1 MFTGVSSVPQGPS
14 DKNVEQTVIIS
25 ERRAPYFRV
34 EFVGCK
40 ESDTTE
46 HTHINNKYLFS
57 SYYLPDIFLH
67 DFSILFHLIFK
78 LYDVSTLLYLFTD
91 KEK

>member
-1 MFTGVSSVPQGPS
+1 MATHSS
-14 DKNVEQTVIIS
+14 IS
-25 ERRAPYFRV
+25 AWRIRWTEEPGWL

-40 ESDTTE
+40 ESDTTG
-46 HTHINNKYLFS
+46 HTHINNTYLFS

>member
-1 MFTGVSSVPQGPS
+1 MDRGAWLARVRGLQRVRH
-14 DKNVEQTVIIS
+14 N
-25 ERRAPYFRV
+25 RA
-34 EFVGCK
+34 
-40 ESDTTE
+40 

-78 LYDVSTLLYLFTD
+78 LYDVSTLSIY
-91 KEK
+91 

>member
-1 MFTGVSSVPQGPS
+1 MDDGGAWPARVCGVARR
-14 DKNVEQTVIIS
+14 QTQQS
-25 ERRAPYFRV
+25 
-34 EFVGCK
+34 
-40 ESDTTE
+40 T

-57 SYYLPDIFLH
+57 SYYLPGIFLR
-67 DFSILFHLIFK
+67 DFSISFHLIFK

>member
-1 MFTGVSSVPQGPS
+1 MATHSS
-14 DKNVEQTVIIS
+14 IS
-25 ERRAPYFRV
+25 AWRIRWTEEPGWL

-57 SYYLPDIFLH
+57 SYSLPDIFLH